1 MTFVEDI
8 VLHSFQVRL
17 RFSESVLEVLVL
29 GIGFFAVLCGISIS
43 YNV

>member
-17 RFSESVLEVLVL
+17 RFSESVLEVLL
-29 GIGFFAVLCGISIS
+29 LSRNRILRCAMW
-43 YNV
+43 N